1 MKTTGLSVP
10 IKVIGCCILTSLLWV
25 GGTALAGGAEEGAAS
40 RMLNLLNPP
49 PGEII
54 RADRVVPPPEPP
66 PQPSGEVTP
75 PQLPK
80 ELYIRALPDGSLP
93 PGFENPPPGVVIHV
107 IPHGNQPQ

>member
-1 MKTTGLSVP
+1 MKRTGLSVP
-10 IKVIGCCILTSLLWV
+10 MKFIGCSILTSLLWV
-25 GGTALAGGAEEGAAS
+25 GGTPVAAGAEEGAAS

-49 PGEII
+49 PGEIL
-54 RADRVVPPPEPP
+54 RADRAVPQT
-66 PQPSGEVTP
+66 QPSPKQEEEKV
-75 PQLPK
+75 QSRLPG